1 MITLTDKLLLDG
13 MSSNGGWSD
22 KQITLLGV
30 WKTKGWRS
38 RLLGSEVSEDRYQ
51 KFLDLKSE
59 HLKNKKSYNRRNKR
73 KTSTLLD
80 KAIELIIDNMS
91 DGESNFKCPHDHC
104 YTRECE
110 DCDTKKDFNSIV
122 SEYAKLTK

>member
-1 MITLTDKLLLDG
+1 MIMTDKLLLDG

-51 KFLDLKSE
+51 KFLNLKSE

-73 KTSTLLD
+73 KTITLLD
-80 KAIELIIDNMS
+80 KAVEFICDSFSGTNGEL
-91 DGESNFKCPHDHC
+91 GCPHIDC
-104 YTRECE
+104 SNSCD
-110 DCDTKKDFNSIV
+110 DCDIPKRYEEIIE
-122 SEYAKLTK
+122 EYAKLTK